1 MGDPISARK
10 SHDTTLR
17 NRFELEKRRLSYD
30 NYHSEAMKTRSNLV
44 LSPSIHTQKQSFR
57 TKDEIVRHIS
67 SLPSYLESGKATPD
81 RALSFGVMD
90 YGRLEKWQY
99 QNLKQGIIKSS
110 KCSTSSSVSSSL
122 FSSDASSS
130 TQSTIGQRCSPAP
143 RVTLQSHFNISN
155 SGNLEK
161 LQDFKDSE
169 KKTSETKR
177 KDYKTY
183 NSCPPKIPESKSS
196 MNMGNRQ
203 TNLSSL
209 KGKMKIK
216 NEEGNEPQDSVVS
229 KTLQMEPE
237 SSRNQSSTSRSHVL
251 EEKRSSFS
259 SKISNLDSRK
269 QRSMSPLRRFSFTMS
284 SKSPISQ
291 KSTTGNTCVSNRSSS
306 SPLRRL
312 LEPLFPSKATN
323 THRETVAKV
332 SGNCREA
339 ITDTKQ
345 ALFQTAIKN
354 GRPMFTF
361 AVENSNALAATVRDL
376 SKNNNTWI
384 YTFFTIDEV
393 KKKNGSWLSQSK
405 KDKDYV
411 PNVIARMKVSNR
423 VVSNSNSNTREFVL
437 FPVDKS
443 QPNGQ
448 ISNVQPRDE
457 LAAIVVKFSKVGDKE
472 EKSEGFN
479 TTVVLPG
486 GNHGVSSKG
495 RPTPLIERWIT
506 GGACD
511 CGGWDLGCRLRTL
524 TNEVE
529 SRRRSN
535 ATSGQFELF
544 FQGDNVNERSF
555 FSLCPLKEGIYSV
568 EYNSSLSVLQAF
580 SICISVV
587 ECRKSTQDTES
598 RTYVAKQVEDDLNPL
613 SFASFPP
620 LSPVGR
626 KYETLVA
633 EVELLFLYERAD
645 FRKSQI
651 FTNSLRFTLNQDP
664 RVTLCG
670 YSIPHPS
677 EAKVNIRVQT
687 TGDPAKEV
695 LKDSCQDLMMICQH
709 VRSTFEQAVADFK
722 NNEDSES
729 Q

>member
-17 NRFELEKRRLSYD
+17 NRFELEKRRL
-30 NYHSEAMKTRSNLV
+30 YHSEALKTRSNLV
-44 LSPSIHTQKQSFR
+44 SSPSIHTQKQSFR

-99 QNLKQGIIKSS
+99 QNLKQGTIKSS

-122 FSSDASSS
+122 FSTDASSP
-130 TQSTIGQRCSPAP
+130 QSTIGHSCSPAP

-216 NEEGNEPQDSVVS
+216 NEEGNEPQNLQHPSHQIHERPTNYAKDSVVS

-237 SSRNQSSTSRSHVL
+237 SSRNQINTSRSHVL

-323 THRETVAKV
+323 SHLETVAKV
-332 SGNCREA
+332 SGNCREV
-339 ITDTKQ
+339 ITDSKQ

-423 VVSNSNSNTREFVL
+423 VVSNSNTREFVL

-457 LAAIVVKFSKVGDKE
+457 LAAIVVKFSRKVDDKE

-495 RPTPLIERWIT
+495 WPTPLIERWIT

-511 CGGWDLGCRLRTL
+511 CGGWDLGCRLRTF
-524 TNEVE
+524 TNQVE

-535 ATSGQFELF
+535 ATSGQFDLF
-544 FQGDNVNERSF
+544 FQGDNINERSF
-555 FSLCPLKEGIYSV
+555 FSVCPLKEGIYSV
-568 EYNSSLSVLQAF
+568 EYNSSVSVLQAF

-598 RTYVAKQVEDDLNPL
+598 RTYIAKQVEDDLNPL

-626 KYETLVA
+626 V
-633 EVELLFLYERAD
+633 
-645 FRKSQI
+645 
-651 FTNSLRFTLNQDP
+651 
-664 RVTLCG
+664 
-670 YSIPHPS
+670 
-677 EAKVNIRVQT
+677 
-687 TGDPAKEV
+687 
-695 LKDSCQDLMMICQH
+695 
-709 VRSTFEQAVADFK
+709 
-722 NNEDSES
+722 
-729 Q
+729 

>member
-44 LSPSIHTQKQSFR
+44 SSPSIHTQKQSFR
-57 TKDEIVRHIS
+57 TKDEIVRNLS

-81 RALSFGVMD
+81 RALSFGVLD

-99 QNLKQGIIKSS
+99 QNLKHGIIKSS

-122 FSSDASSS
+122 FSTDASSP
-130 TQSTIGQRCSPAP
+130 QSTIGQSCSPAP

-169 KKTSETKR
+169 KKTLETKR
-177 KDYKTY
+177 KDHKTY

-216 NEEGNEPQDSVVS
+216 NEVGSDERPTNCAKDSVVI

-237 SSRNQSSTSRSHVL
+237 SSRNQSSTSTSHVL

-259 SKISNLDSRK
+259 SKISNLDTRK

-332 SGNCREA
+332 SGNCREV
-339 ITDTKQ
+339 ITDSKQ

-423 VVSNSNSNTREFVL
+423 VVPNSNSNTREFVL

-457 LAAIVVKFSKVGDKE
+457 LAAIVVKFSKVDDKE

-524 TNEVE
+524 TNQVE

-535 ATSGQFELF
+535 AKSGQFELF
-544 FQGDNVNERSF
+544 FQGDNLNERSF

-587 ECRKSTQDTES
+587 ECRKSTQDAES
-598 RTYVAKQVEDDLNPL
+598 RTYIAKQVDDLNPL

-626 KYETLVA
+626 V
-633 EVELLFLYERAD
+633 
-645 FRKSQI
+645 
-651 FTNSLRFTLNQDP
+651 
-664 RVTLCG
+664 
-670 YSIPHPS
+670 
-677 EAKVNIRVQT
+677 
-687 TGDPAKEV
+687 
-695 LKDSCQDLMMICQH
+695 
-709 VRSTFEQAVADFK
+709 
-722 NNEDSES
+722 
-729 Q
+729 